1 MSVTGYGGVLLSLTK
16 EVENDLA
23 ALLKT
28 VYDKANW
35 KRIGR
40 NSDKLDVFSHKVKA
54 ASHQESI
61 PRFLDKLC
69 YSLGV
74 QSVVVP
80 VEVVRLLDTQRG
92 AVLKALRKE
101 TIFYLLTALEVK

>member
-1 MSVTGYGGVLLSLTK
+1 VTVYGGLLLSLAK
-16 EVENDLA
+16 EVERDLA
-23 ALLKT
+23 TLLRL

-40 NSDKLDVFSHKVKA
+40 NSDPMDVFSHKIKA
-54 ASHQESI
+54 ASHQESL

-74 QSVVVP
+74 QSVEVP
-80 VEVVRLLDTQRG
+80 VELVRRLDANRG
-92 AVLKALRKE
+92 VVLKALRKE
-101 TIFYLLTALEVK
+101 TIFYMLTALEVN

>member
-1 MSVTGYGGVLLSLTK
+1 MSLAE
-16 EVENDLA
+16 EVERDLA
-23 ALLKT
+23 MLLRL
-28 VYDKANW
+28 VYDRANW

-40 NSDKLDVFSHKVKA
+40 NSDSLDVYSHKLKA

-74 QSVVVP
+74 QSVEVP
-80 VEVVRLLDTQRG
+80 TELIKRLDAQRN

-101 TIFYLLTALEVK
+101 TIFYMLTALEVKI

>member
-1 MSVTGYGGVLLSLTK
+1 MSLEK
-16 EVENDLA
+16 EVEQDLA

-40 NSDKLDVFSHKVKA
+40 NSSKLDVFSHKIKA

-74 QSVVVP
+74 QSVDVP
-80 VEVVRLLDTQRG
+80 TEVIKQLDAQRG

-101 TIFYLLTALEVK
+101 TIFYMLTAVEVK

>member
-1 MSVTGYGGVLLSLTK
+1 MLSLAEEIEK
-16 EVENDLA
+16 DLA
-23 ALLKT
+23 MLLRL

-40 NSDKLDVFSHKVKA
+40 NSDPMDVFSHKIKA

-74 QSVVVP
+74 QSVEVP
-80 VEVVRLLDTQRG
+80 VDLVRRLDVQRG

-101 TIFYLLTALEVK
+101 TIFYMLSALEVK